1 MTKHI
6 LNDVY
11 IQFESKIDSNS
22 AVVDLAIALIGNN
35 PYEISTDSFKQ
46 QINPEK
52 AQNLIHNWIHNNRK
66 TFNSDNERA
75 EIMNLNIQNLE
86 TYGSNLSIKPRYIHV
101 HLLWVSDKTNEDPNE
116 ELKREVIKLKDLIE
130 SNIIKL
136 NSNFSYRTLSENS
149 NANDI
154 NFIDLNG
161 NIVENGE
168 VLPKITVK

>member
-6 LNDVY
+6 LNDIY
-11 IQFESKIDSNS
+11 IQFENKIDSSS
-22 AVVDLAIALIGNN
+22 AVVNLAIALIGNN
-35 PYEISTDSFKQ
+35 PYEISTDLFKQ

-52 AQNLIHNWIHNNRK
+52 AQDLFHNWIHDGRK
-66 TFNSDNERA
+66 TFNMDNEIE
-75 EIMNLNIQNLE
+75 EIMDGKIQNLE
-86 TYGSNLSIKPRYIHV
+86 TYESNLSIKPQYIHV
-101 HLLWVSDKTNEDPNE
+101 HLLWVSDKTKDDPNE
-116 ELKREVIKLKDLIE
+116 ELKQEVIKLKDLIE

-149 NANDI
+149 DANNID
-154 NFIDLNG
+154 FIDLNG

>member
-6 LNDVY
+6 LNDIY
-11 IQFESKIDSNS
+11 IQFENKIDSSS

-35 PYEISTDSFKQ
+35 PYEISKDSFKQ

-52 AQNLIHNWIHNNRK
+52 AQNLIHNWIHDNRK
-66 TFNSDNERA
+66 TFNMDNEIE
-75 EIMNLNIQNLE
+75 EIMNGKIQNLE
-86 TYGSNLSIKPRYIHV
+86 TYESNLSIKPRYIHV
-101 HLLWVSDKTNEDPNE
+101 HLVWVSDKTKEDPNE
-116 ELKREVIKLKDLIE
+116 ELKKEVIKLKDLIE

-149 NANDI
+149 DANTI

>member
-6 LNDVY
+6 LNDIY
-11 IQFESKIDSNS
+11 IQFENKIDSSS

-52 AQNLIHNWIHNNRK
+52 AQDLFHNWIHDNRK
-66 TFNSDNERA
+66 TFNMDNEIE
-75 EIMNLNIQNLE
+75 EIMDGKIQNLE
-86 TYGSNLSIKPRYIHV
+86 TYESNLSIKPQYIHV

-116 ELKREVIKLKDLIE
+116 ELKQEVIKLKDLIE

-149 NANDI
+149 NANNI

-161 NIVENGE
+161 NIVKDGE
-168 VLPKITVK
+168 VLPKISVK